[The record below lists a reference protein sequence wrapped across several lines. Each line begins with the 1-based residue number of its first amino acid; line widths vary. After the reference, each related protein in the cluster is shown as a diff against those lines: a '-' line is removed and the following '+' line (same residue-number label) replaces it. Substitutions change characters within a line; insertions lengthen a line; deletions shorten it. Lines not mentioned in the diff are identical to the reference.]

1 MKIAFNLGS
10 TKAQTF
16 IYNQIISIADK
27 NNKILI
33 FGTDIHSDTFN
44 DYDEIKLYL
53 TPQNKIYH
61 TLYLVLNF
69 LKLLTHQPKR
79 FLTTIIYFN
88 GLRKMSLNRKLSW
101 LCQVLPVLNN
111 LPDIFHIQW
120 GKSIESWMFLKYK
133 FGVKIVLSL
142 RGTHINCS
150 PLNDENLRN
159 VYRENFPNIDRFHA
173 VSESLANEA
182 LKYGAQKK
190 RIDIIFS
197 PINSKLIKIKKDNW
211 EIDNI
216 FKILSVGR
224 NKWVKGFHIALSAIK
239 EMCDIGININYTI
252 ITHDAPSEE
261 ILYQIDDLE
270 LYEKVFF
277 KTYTDQNKVFQF
289 MSKSDCLL
297 LPSLTEGIANVAL
310 EAMLIQLPVISSDC
324 GGMSELIK
332 NGYNGY
338 LFKNRNYISCVNV
351 LNNFLKLPAKEKKII
366 AMNAKNTI
374 EKNNEIQIIGKKLN
388 YFYQNC

>member
-61 TLYLVLNF
+61 TLYLIFNF

-101 LCQVLPVLNN
+101 LSQVLPVLNN

-173 VSESLANEA
+173 VSKSLANEA

-190 RIDIIFS
+190 RIDIISS

-224 NKWVKGFHIALSAIK
+224 NKWVKGFHIALSSIK
-239 EMCDIGININYTI
+239 EICDIGININYTI
-252 ITHDAPSEE
+252 ITPDAPSEE
-261 ILYQIDDLE
+261 ILYQIDDLK
-270 LYEKVFF
+270 LYEKVFL

-338 LFKNRNYISCVNV
+338 LFKNRNYNSCVNV

-366 AMNAKNTI
+366 AMNAKSTI
-374 EKNNEIQIIGKKLN
+374 EKNNEIQIIGKKLK

>member
-1 MKIAFNLGS
+1 
-10 TKAQTF
+10 
-16 IYNQIISIADK
+16 
-27 NNKILI
+27 
-33 FGTDIHSDTFN
+33 
-44 DYDEIKLYL
+44 
-53 TPQNKIYH
+53 
-61 TLYLVLNF
+61 
-69 LKLLTHQPKR
+69 
-79 FLTTIIYFN
+79 
-88 GLRKMSLNRKLSW
+88 MSLNRKLSW
-101 LCQVLPVLNN
+101 LSQVLPVLNN

-173 VSESLANEA
+173 VSKSLANEA

-190 RIDIIFS
+190 RIDIISS

-239 EMCDIGININYTI
+239 EICDIGININYTI
-252 ITHDAPSEE
+252 ITPDAPSEE
-261 ILYQIDDLE
+261 ILYQIDDLQ
-270 LYEKVFF
+270 LYEKVFL

-338 LFKNRNYISCVNV
+338 LFKNRNYNSCVKV

-366 AMNAKNTI
+366 AMNAKSTI
-374 EKNNEIQIIGKKLN
+374 EKNNEIQIIGKKLK